1 MTTLLTASQVA
12 ERLGV
17 TARSVRRYTA
27 DGDIPAHF
35 FRGRNYYD
43 WEEVCE
49 AVKRWAQPNTYY
61 DRYPVRRTAARP
73 RQQAAHQAGGA
84 TSARR
89 PAPNRV
95 PNSLFKYN
103 Q

>member
-1 MTTLLTASQVA
+1 MTTLLTAAQVA

-27 DGDIPAHF
+27 DGDIPAHNF
-35 FRGRNYYD
+35 NGRNYYD

-49 AVKRWAQPNTYY
+49 AVKRWAQPNTHY
-61 DRYPVRRTAARP
+61 DRYPVRRPAARA
-73 RQQAAHQAGGA
+73 RQQAARQAGRGA
-84 TSARR
+84 ATRR

-95 PNSLFKYN
+95 PYQLHQYN